1 MSQIR
6 ILPYRP
12 ELQPFFESIN
22 KEWVEELFSLEEF
35 DRMQLENPQETI
47 IDKGGAILF
56 AEMDGEIVGT
66 VGLSKVKGQ
75 TYELIKMGVR
85 KSAQGK
91 GIGMILGKAILEKA
105 WDMGA
110 EKVELY
116 SHSKLG
122 PALKIYQKLGFEAEK
137 PEEGKY
143 ARCDVK
149 MFLKKPHSLA

>member
-1 MSQIR
+1 MSEIH

-12 ELQPFFESIN
+12 ELQPYFESIN

-35 DRMQLENPQETI
+35 DKKQLENPKEII
-47 IDKGGAILF
+47 IDRGGAILF
-56 AEMDGEIVGT
+56 AELDDQIVGT
-66 VGLSKVKGQ
+66 VGLSKINEK

-91 GIGMILGKAILEKA
+91 GVGMKLGKAICEKA
-105 WDMGA
+105 WSLGA

-122 PALKIYQKLGFEAEK
+122 PAIKIYQKLGFKEEIPEA
-137 PEEGKY
+137 GKY

-149 MFLKKPHSLA
+149 MVLKNPSFIV